1 MFKPRT
7 LKTLALML
15 AIYGL
20 LLFPALIWPS
30 YLDSAAGVLL
40 LIPML
45 SAYLFHK
52 AGVPGLLQYDGM
64 CGWGWCSTTPPGWLL
79 AAIFCLVVAW
89 LVAWGL
95 ASLSRRLSTH

>member
-7 LKTLALML
+7 LKTLALIL

-20 LLFPALIWPS
+20 LLLPALIWPS
-30 YLDSAAGVLL
+30 YLDSPAGVLL

-45 SAYLFHK
+45 SVYLFHK
-52 AGVPGLLQYDGM
+52 AGVPGLLEHDGL
-64 CGWGWCSTTPPGWLL
+64 CGWGWCSPTVFGWLFV
-79 AAIFCLVVAW
+79 AIFWLAVAW

-95 ASLSRRLSTH
+95 SSLSRRLTTH